1 MAKKKN
7 SPAGEK
13 KDLDEAV
20 EEIKQRFGEGAIMKL
35 REVRAVDVDVI
46 PTGALSLDLALGV
59 GGIPRGRV
67 IE

>member
-1 MAKKKN
+1 MAKKKEKN

-13 KDLDEAV
+13 KDLEEAV
-20 EEIKQRFGEGAIMKL
+20 EEIKQQFGEGAIMKL

-59 GGIPRGRV
+59 SGIPRVG
-67 IE
+67 